1 MSCYLSWQW
10 KQYNGSDIKSGI
22 PRWTESCRMIFKDF
36 VRIINSCIIKKT
48 NSWLAAKWTCFFDV
62 LSPMLQDVPT
72 LYWILSQHCWVIS
85 QIRISI
91 ISRSRRLLPI
101 KNRGTWWAPWMLM
114 NRELYYRLQ
123 YYIAKGKC

>member
-10 KQYNGSDIKSGI
+10 KQYNGSDIKNGI

-36 VRIINSCIIKKT
+36 VRIINSCIIKKLIHD
-48 NSWLAAKWTCFFDV
+48 WLLNKRAFSMSFPPCCRTCW
-62 LSPMLQDVPT
+62 
-72 LYWILSQHCWVIS
+72 LYIELSQHCWVIS

-101 KNRGTWWAPWMLM
+101 KNRGTWWAPCMLM

-123 YYIAKGKC
+123 YYIKNGKC